1 MTEKKNINCSFL
13 GKEDLDF
20 ETAFNKVAPLI
31 FSLTVLLVIAVI
43 IIIYLVVKIKKN
55 KRHDYSHNHGC
66 RFGGGDDNQH
76 ALEDTVEINLGDC
89 PNEEDG
95 AEEL

>member
-31 FSLTVLLVIAVI
+31 YSLIALLVIAVI

-55 KRHDYSHNHGC
+55 KRHGC

-76 ALEDTVEINLGDC
+76 AVEDANEFNLGDC

>member
-20 ETAFNKVAPLI
+20 ETALNKVAPLI
-31 FSLTVLLVIAVI
+31 YSLTALLVIAVT

-55 KRHDYSHNHGC
+55 KRHGYSHNHGC

-76 ALEDTVEINLGDC
+76 AVEDAIEFNLGDC

>member
-1 MTEKKNINCSFL
+1 MRRPSK
-13 GKEDLDF
+13 
-20 ETAFNKVAPLI
+20 KVAPLI
-31 FSLTVLLVIAVI
+31 FSLTALLVIAVI

-55 KRHDYSHNHGC
+55 KRHGYSHNHCCG
-66 RFGGGDDNQH
+66 FGGGDDNQH
-76 ALEDTVEINLGDC
+76 ALGDTIEINLGDC

>member
-31 FSLTVLLVIAVI
+31 YSLIALLVIAVI
-43 IIIYLVVKIKKN
+43 IIIYLVVKIKK
-55 KRHDYSHNHGC
+55 RHGYSHNHGC

-76 ALEDTVEINLGDC
+76 VVEDAIEFNLGDC

>member
-1 MTEKKNINCSFL
+1 MRRPSK
-13 GKEDLDF
+13 
-20 ETAFNKVAPLI
+20 KVAPLI
-31 FSLTVLLVIAVI
+31 FSLTALLVIAVI

-55 KRHDYSHNHGC
+55 KRHGYSHNHGC

-76 ALEDTVEINLGDC
+76 APEDTIVFKLGDC

>member
-20 ETAFNKVAPLI
+20 ETAFKKVAPLI
-31 FSLTVLLVIAVI
+31 FSLTALLVIAVT

-55 KRHDYSHNHGC
+55 KRNGYSHNHGC

-76 ALEDTVEINLGDC
+76 AVEDAIEFNLGDC